1 MIIDVIV
8 LTSVLVTGLTSSLED
23 DFSQPGV
30 DEVIH
35 H

>member
-1 MIIDVIV
+1 MV
-8 LTSVLVTGLTSSLED
+8 LTSVLVTGLTSPLED
-23 DFSQPGV
+23 DFSHPGV